1 MDFKRG
7 QIVKA
12 RAGRDK
18 DGFFVVTE
26 LDGSYAYI
34 ADGRRRKVQKP
45 KKKKLIHL
53 LPTKAVAEEYRT
65 NREIIR
71 ILSEYYD
78 KSL

>member
-18 DGFFVVTE
+18 DGFFVITE
-26 LDGSYAYI
+26 LDGGYAYI

-53 LPTKAVAEEYRT
+53 LPTKTVAEEYRT

>member
-1 MDFKRG
+1 MDFQTG

-12 RAGRDK
+12 KAGRDK
-18 DGFFVVTE
+18 DGFFIIIK
-26 LDGSYAYI
+26 LDGKFAYI
-34 ADGRRRKVQKP
+34 ANGKRRKVDLP

-53 LPTKAVAEEYRT
+53 VPTATVVQDFRT

-71 ILSEYYD
+71 ILSEYTD

>member
-1 MDFKRG
+1 MEFCVG

-18 DGFFVVTE
+18 DSFFIITE
-26 LDGSYAYI
+26 LDGHYAYI
-34 ADGRRRKVQKP
+34 ANGKRRKAEAP

-53 LPTKAVAEEYRT
+53 VPTATVVQEFRT

-71 ILSEYYD
+71 ILSDYQD
-78 KSL
+78 KLL

>member
-1 MDFKRG
+1 MDFQTG

-12 RAGRDK
+12 KAGRDK
-18 DGFFVVTE
+18 DGFFIIIK
-26 LDGSYAYI
+26 LDGKFAYI
-34 ADGRRRKVQKP
+34 ANGKRRRVDLP

-53 LPTKAVAEEYRT
+53 VPTATVVQDFRT

-71 ILSEYYD
+71 ILSEYKD

>member
-12 RAGRDK
+12 KAGRDK

>member
-1 MDFKRG
+1 MDFQLG

-12 RAGRDK
+12 KAGRDK
-18 DGFFVVTE
+18 DGFFVILK
-26 LDGSYAYI
+26 LDGKYAYI
-34 ADGRRRKVQKP
+34 ADGRRRKVDLP

-53 LPTKAVAEEYRT
+53 VPTATVVQDYRT

-71 ILSEYYD
+71 ILSAFRE